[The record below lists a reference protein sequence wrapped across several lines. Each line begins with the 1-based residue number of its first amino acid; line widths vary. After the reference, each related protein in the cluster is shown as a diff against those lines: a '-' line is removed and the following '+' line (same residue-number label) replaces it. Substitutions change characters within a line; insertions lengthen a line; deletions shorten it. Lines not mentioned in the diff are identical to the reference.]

1 MKILLIISAFFII
14 SCNSGKN
21 NEAAEDDKK
30 EKADRTTGK
39 WTNEDQVNF
48 MDDCISNAGTDMKS
62 DSIQIY
68 CACMLTKAQTAY
80 PKYDDVEEKMTV
92 SQVRKWAAECLGK

>member
-1 MKILLIISAFFII
+1 MKILFIISACFII

-21 NEAAEDDKK
+21 NEAAENDKK
-30 EKADRTTGK
+30 ENADRTTAK

-48 MDDCISNAGTDMKS
+48 MDDCISKAGLAMKS
-62 DSIQIY
+62 DSAQMY

-80 PKYDDVEEKMTV
+80 PKYDDVEKKMTIQ
-92 SQVRKWAAECLGK
+92 QVNSWADECLGK